1 MNLGIMAEKDR
12 TRDKFPL
19 INRRNIH
26 ASRYTQSL
34 ISEALRVGLLPISL
48 VDDIQMQIRGILEER
63 LRELR
68 RDSSKI
74 MHLYTAQINTEK
86 RFSDETDTTSDAPQP
101 AVVDEVCAKMQL
113 DSIFYSVDT
122 YLLGFHDP
130 MYAINAIEAMC
141 VEDMYREGQR
151 AIRSLVCETVGLSV
165 KVKKS
170 RMETDNLAYNQLLD
184 EEIRAYLDAY
194 DYRYGGHIVPGTLSY
209 PLADASGHIRGIHF
223 LRDYLTR
230 LYNENRFAALFEPE
244 EKALLLASYAQM
256 HRTTTADMRINLF
269 SVIVNN
275 ALGAAILG
283 KYTGIL
289 TLTEEEV
296 TTLYGMLYRKTT
308 RELEHMT
315 AEAMR
320 AMISDLKPEPTITA
334 YVNSHARQLVNRLIA
349 ARNAGDDAKLF
360 VPSDPKELFKR

>member
-1 MNLGIMAEKDR
+1 M
-12 TRDKFPL
+12 RDKFPL

-34 ISEALRVGLLPISL
+34 IAEALRVGLMQIEL
-48 VDDIQMQIRGILEER
+48 VDDIQMQIRGILEDR

-68 RDSSKI
+68 RDSGKL
-74 MHLYTAQINTEK
+74 MQLYEQQIRTEK
-86 RFSDETDTTSDAPQP
+86 RFSDEQEKSSAGAAECQ
-101 AVVDEVCAKMQL
+101 AALDETCAKMLL
-113 DSIFYSVDT
+113 DSIFYSLDT

-151 AIRSLVCETVGLSV
+151 ALKSLVCETVGLSV

-170 RMETDNLAYNQLLD
+170 RMETDNLAYNQMLD
-184 EEIRAYLDAY
+184 AEIRSYLDHY
-194 DYRYGGHIVPGTLSY
+194 DYRWGGHMIPGSLSY
-209 PLADASGHIRGIHF
+209 PLTDPLGSMHGIHF

-230 LYNENRFAALFEPE
+230 LYAENRFAALFEPE
-244 EKALLLASYAQM
+244 EKALLLSSYAKL
-256 HRTTTADMRINLF
+256 HRTTTEGMHANLF
-269 SVIVNN
+269 SVIINN
-275 ALGAAILG
+275 ALGASILG

-296 TTLYGMLYRKTT
+296 GTLNGMLYRKTT

-320 AMISDLKPEPTITA
+320 AMITDLKPTPTVTA
-334 YVNSHARQLVNRLIA
+334 YVNGHARQLVTRLIN

-360 VPSDPKELFKR
+360 VPSDPKELFKI